1 MKTRLQDMLL
11 PFLLTIIVVLFDQ
24 LTKIWV
30 VMKIPVGTVYR
41 SFFNDIVWIVH
52 VRNSAIGFSIG
63 KNRPDQAKHIL
74 FILLPLILLGVLVVY
89 VLRSKEISSLQ
100 RWVVC
105 GILGGG
111 IGNIID
117 RIFRDDWVV
126 DFLSVKVFGL
136 FGFDRWPTFNI
147 ADASVV
153 VCAILLML
161 SLLFT
166 KQTSVKAGKGDE

>member
-1 MKTRLQDMLL
+1 
-11 PFLLTIIVVLFDQ
+11 
-24 LTKIWV
+24 
-30 VMKIPVGTVYR
+30 VMKVPIGTIYR
-41 SFFNDIVWIVH
+41 SFANDILWIVH
-52 VRNSAIGFSIG
+52 VRNSAIGFSLG
-63 KNRPDQAKHIL
+63 KDLPLQVKHVL
-74 FILLPLILLGVLVVY
+74 FIILPLILLFLLVLY
-89 VLRSKEISSLQ
+89 VLRSKEISTLQ

-126 DFLSVKVFGL
+126 DFVSVKVFGL
-136 FGFDRWPTFNI
+136 FGFERWPTFNV

-166 KQTSVKAGKGDE
+166 KQTSTEEVKKEK